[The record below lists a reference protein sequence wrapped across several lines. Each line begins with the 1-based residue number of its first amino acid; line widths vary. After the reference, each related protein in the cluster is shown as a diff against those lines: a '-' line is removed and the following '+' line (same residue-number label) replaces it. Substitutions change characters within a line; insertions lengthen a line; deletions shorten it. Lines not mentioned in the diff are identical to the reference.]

1 MKILHTADWHLGHTL
16 NSRSRVYE
24 HKCFLNFLKDTIA
37 TEKPD
42 VLIISGDIFDTA
54 APSSDALSQYFN
66 FVSSLKENL
75 SWSMQIVVIAG
86 NHDSAARL
94 NVFGILLKYINVKV
108 IGKLPLL
115 DNCRPDYDSL
125 MFPVERN
132 GQVEGVIAAVPFIRG
147 ADLPVEYV
155 NARTPENSDQ
165 YVEGYRLIYQ
175 ELLSNIRRK
184 YGENVP
190 VIATGHTFVTSAL
203 VSESSEV
210 PIFCGNQQSVPQNI
224 FDGYDY
230 VALGHLHRPQA
241 LGADG
246 RIVYAGSPFPLDFAE
261 KNYRNRLMVI
271 ENDQNKKLI
280 WREIRIPRF
289 VRFVEVPESGND
301 TLDEVLKQLSQL
313 PDPGVVD
320 PEQYPYLA
328 IHVLIDKPPY
338 NLIGTIDQKLENAH
352 YRKIKIS
359 IDDAKKYADDSNE
372 FYHKDVREMTLD
384 DAFRAFF
391 KLRSPDHGEP
401 TAEDMMVYHEIVD
414 NCRSQMKEND

>member
-1 MKILHTADWHLGHTL
+1 MKILHTADWHIGQTL
-16 NSRSRVYE
+16 ISQSRVYE
-24 HKCFLNFLKDTIA
+24 HECFLNFLKDTIA

-42 VLIISGDIFDTA
+42 VLIISGDIFDTS
-54 APSSDALSQYFN
+54 APGSEALNLYFN
-66 FVSSLKENL
+66 FVSSLKESL

-86 NHDSAARL
+86 NHDSATRL
-94 NVFGILLKYINVKV
+94 NVLGILLKYINVKV

-115 DNCRPDYDSL
+115 DSRPDYDSL
-125 MFPVERN
+125 MCPVEHN

-155 NARTPENSDQ
+155 KARIPENSDQ

-175 ELLSNIRRK
+175 ELLSHIRKK

-203 VSESSEV
+203 VSAASEY
-210 PIFCGNQQSVPQNI
+210 PIFCGNQQSVPQDI

-271 ENDQNKKLI
+271 ENDHNQKLT

-289 VRFVEVPESGND
+289 VRFVEVPESGSD
-301 TLDEVLKQLSQL
+301 TLDEVLKQLSEL
-313 PDPGVVD
+313 PDPGVID
-320 PEQYPYLA
+320 SRQYPYLA
-328 IHVLIDKPPY
+328 IHVLIDKQPY
-338 NLIGTIDQKLENAH
+338 NLIGTIDQKLVNTH
-352 YRKIKIS
+352 YRRIKLS
-359 IDDAKKYADDSNE
+359 VDNAKKYDDDSNE

-401 TAEDMMVYHEIVD
+401 TAEDMIVYHEIVD